1 MKLKGVL
8 NPETT
13 QEQEFYLKLTDNES
27 IITLDV
33 VDGKGVRQG
42 LGTLIYIVKDTKRI
56 MLCGSIDP
64 SFGFKL
70 Y

>member
-33 VDGKGVRQG
+33 VNREGVRQE
-42 LGTLIYIVKDTKRI
+42 TLIYIVKDTKRI

>member
-1 MKLKGVL
+1 MKLKGVF

-33 VDGKGVRQG
+33 VNREGVRQE
-42 LGTLIYIVKDTKRI
+42 TLIYIVKDTKRI